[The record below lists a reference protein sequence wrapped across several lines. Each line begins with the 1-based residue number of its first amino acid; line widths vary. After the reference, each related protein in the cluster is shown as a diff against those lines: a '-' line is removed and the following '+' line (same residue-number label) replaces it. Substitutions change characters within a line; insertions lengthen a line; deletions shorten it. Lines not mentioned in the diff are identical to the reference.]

1 MVHKKHL
8 TQQEIKSRRSSIL
21 KTASKVTKINVGDK
35 RIKDSTRICGIC
47 HRPLTTY
54 VVETGNVSVL
64 CPHFSCRMSQIA
76 SISLCGDIRSCYSN
90 IGTED
95 KT

>member
-1 MVHKKHL
+1 MVLKKNL
-8 TQQEIKSRRSSIL
+8 TRQEIKDRRSSII
-21 KTASKVTKINVGDK
+21 KTATKVTKINVGDK

-54 VVETGNVSVL
+54 VAETGDASVL
-64 CPHFSCRMSQIA
+64 CSHFSCKMSQIA

-90 IGTED
+90 IGLEENT
-95 KT
+95 